1 MRPILLAGAMTIL
14 GVTAAAQAPQNP
26 MQPGRWE
33 ITMQT
38 SMPGMPM
45 ELPPQKVT
53 QCVTKKQ
60 LEDPNGAVPGAPGG
74 QNPCKVTNHKVDGN
88 KVTWNMSCSQ
98 PQAMTGTGEIVVN
111 GDTYT
116 GTMKMTSDTGV
127 MTMKYNAKRLGD
139 CEE

>member
-1 MRPILLAGAMTIL
+1 MRFIPVAALFAMTL
-14 GVTAAAQAPQNP
+14 SPAAAQAPQNP

-33 ITMQT
+33 ITMQM

-45 ELPPQKVT
+45 EMPAQKVT

-74 QNPCKVTNHKVDGN
+74 TNPCKVTNHKVDGH
-88 KVTWNMSCSQ
+88 KVTWNMTCSE
-98 PQAMTGTGEIVVN
+98 PQAMTGSGEIIVN

-116 GTMKMTSDTGV
+116 GTMKMTSDQGQ